1 MRLEQLQA
9 FIAVAETG
17 SFQKAAQRCNV
28 TQSTV
33 SRQVQSLEA
42 DLGAQLLHR
51 HSHSRLTIAGEKFLG
66 RARRICHEWENATQE
81 LANLMAGN
89 QSELCVAAIPSVCA
103 YQMAPV
109 LQKFRAKYPQVQLRV
124 TALGSD
130 RALKVLKDGLIDLAV
145 VMNNRFIASSP
156 EMVVDPLY
164 TETVRVLMAADHPLT
179 KYTSV
184 PWQEIGAYPH
194 VVFKDGY
201 ATQRLVQEQ
210 FRLQHLKLDA
220 ALELNSLDAFRGVI
234 RQGNLIALLT
244 QSSLSGVEN
253 DSSLA
258 IRDTESPI
266 LSSEVVLVTTSD
278 RLQIPPIQYFRQL
291 VCELI
296 TFKNPSNLGQS
307 KSGQSNLS
315 LLNYETEIYTHINDF
330 PSQGDA
336 KEMAI
341 HLN

>member
-33 SRQVQSLEA
+33 SRQVQSLET
-42 DLGAQLLHR
+42 DLGAQLIHR
-51 HSHSRLTIAGEKFLG
+51 HSQSRLTIAGEKFLG

-179 KYTSV
+179 KYRAV
-184 PWQEIGAYPH
+184 PWQEIGAYSH

-258 IRDTESPI
+258 VRDTESPI

-278 RLQIPPIQYFRQL
+278 RLEIPPIKYFRQL

-296 TFKNPSNLGQS
+296 TYQHLS
-307 KSGQSNLS
+307 KSDQANLGQSNLS
-315 LLNYETEIYTHINDF
+315 LLNYETEIYAQINDF
-330 PSQGDA
+330 PYQSDV